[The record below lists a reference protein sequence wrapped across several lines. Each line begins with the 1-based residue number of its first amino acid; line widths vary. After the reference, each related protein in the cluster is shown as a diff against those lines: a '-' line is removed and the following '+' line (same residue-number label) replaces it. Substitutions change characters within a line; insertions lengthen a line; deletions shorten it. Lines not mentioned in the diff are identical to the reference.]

1 MKHRVLL
8 IDDQPPRPVKFQTT
22 PPSESPCPIYPEAN
36 YTGHDWD
43 DVLGMYY
50 AKARFYDP
58 AAKRFVSM
66 DPVKGNI
73 VSPASL
79 VPYIYCA
86 DNPLKYID
94 PTGESWFSNFF
105 GKNETKQNNTPSVL
119 TPQEQALLNSGD
131 MMAFQSVTVQ
141 NRIEKNKAPTVTT
154 PKTTPAVTTPVTAP
168 PMSKPMQIAMNANDP
183 WAMSAIAAGEKF
195 SAASKTPQKN
205 NYTPTPPTPAQLD
218 TMMDNALK
226 RGDINAFQGLWAQ
239 QNPEEAKQVLKTN
252 AAITGLLL
260 VPGGAEAALVGFGVN
275 SYTALSQEAKGETVS
290 ASEYM
295 NGWAIDSWIVRGG
308 KALVGTRFEWI
319 LHAGAAG
326 GGAYGTYVGG
336 KGFVESMRDPN
347 ASSTERLSYATDTLG
362 SLFAFGYGAK
372 GLYGDAKGYHNKL
385 FCPEATKGTAT
396 SSFDS
401 STTSQKTSGSTSSTK
416 VPDPVMDKL
425 VDGTTMTTN
434 DALDLATEFLGKGY
448 SEPVPGSGRF
458 VSADGTRVFR
468 MGDNDILG
476 RHGGGPHVNFELLE
490 PNPSKPGKM
499 RVKTDIHIFLGD

>member
-66 DPVKGNI
+66 DPIKGN
-73 VSPASL
+73 VLDPLSL
-79 VPYIYCA
+79 VSYLYCV

-94 PTGESWFSNFF
+94 PLGESFLSNFF
-105 GKNETKQNNTPSVL
+105 GKNKTKQSTTPSVL
-119 TPQEQALLNSGD
+119 TPQEQAMLNSGD
-131 MMAFQSVTVQ
+131 IAGFQSYTVQ
-141 NRIEKNKAPTVTT
+141 KKLEEKKAPTVT
-154 PKTTPAVTTPVTAP
+154 PKKTTLTTTMPKAQAP
-168 PMSKPMQIAMNANDP
+168 ISPQMQLAMKANDP
-183 WAMSAIAAGEKF
+183 YAMTAIAAGEKLT
-195 SAASKTPQKN
+195 TPKPKPQA
-205 NYTPTPPTPAQLD
+205 PSSAQLD
-218 TMMDNALK
+218 RMMMDALD
-226 RGDINAFQGLWAQ
+226 RGDVMAFQGLWAQ
-239 QNPEEAKQVLKTN
+239 QNPEEAKQVLIAD
-252 AAITGLLL
+252 AAIMGLLV
-260 VPGGAEAALVGFGVN
+260 VPGGAEAVIAGFGIN
-275 SYTALSQEAKGETVS
+275 SYVTWSQEAKGNEVT

-295 NGWAIDSWIVRGG
+295 NGWAIDSWSVRGG

-385 FCPEATKGTAT
+385 FCPEATKGTT
-396 SSFDS
+396 GNVDYL
-401 STTSQKTSGSTSSTK
+401 TQ
-416 VPDPVMDKL
+416 PQKL
-425 VDGTTMTTN
+425 VREGQTPTIGKMVDLNNPENISVGDFRVADFLPDQGTPKLNWKQNSGILRSVMSERVPIK
-434 DALDLATEFLGKGY
+434 DVSPYPMEKAGFLGA
-448 SEPVPGSGRF
+448 ER
-458 VSADGTRVFR
+458 
-468 MGDNDILG
+468 N
-476 RHGGGPHVNFELLE
+476 LLQSRGWIYRE
-490 PNPSKPGKM
+490 GFWYPPQ
-499 RVKTDIHIFLGD
+499 